1 MANVQYNK
9 FNKLDDFVEESEL
22 RILVYQNN
30 ALFSNFRSSVRHRG
44 DNIHLI
50 TI

>member
-9 FNKLDDFVEESEL
+9 FNKQDDFVEESEL

-30 ALFSNFRSSVRHRG
+30 ALFSNIRSSVRHRR
-44 DNIHLI
+44 DIFHLI
-50 TI
+50 II